1 MKLGTVLLILILIIL
16 MAGYLLSDNLHV
28 REDLNETNNEKDQ
41 LRTQLARQ
49 QTYIDSLEQQLHEA
63 ETQNAVLQAQVEAL
77 QNQPRG
83 LPTLL
88 SGVDAHTAWMQ
99 LKGLLGGRPLAAVF
113 LGWAVL
119 LLGMTAG
126 VVALGLRKPRRR
138 GYPYYD

>member
-1 MKLGTVLLILILIIL
+1 MKLGSALVLLILILV
-16 MAGYLLSDNLHV
+16 MAGFVMSDDLHV
-28 REDLNETNNEKDQ
+28 RKDLSETNGEVAR

-49 QTYIDSLEQQLHEA
+49 QTEMETLRQQLHEA
-63 ETQNAVLQAQVEAL
+63 ETQNAALKAQVDAL

-88 SGVDAHTAWMQ
+88 SGVDVQTAWNQ
-99 LKGLLGGRPLAAVF
+99 LNGLLHTHKLAAVF

-119 LLGMTAG
+119 LVLMTAG
-126 VVALGLRKPRRR
+126 VVALGLRKPKRR

>member
-1 MKLGTVLLILILIIL
+1 MKLGSALVLLILILV

-28 REDLNETNNEKDQ
+28 REDLNETRNENDQ

-49 QTYIDSLEQQLHEA
+49 QAENEALRQQLHEA
-63 ETQNAVLQAQVEAL
+63 ETQNAALQAQVEAL

-88 SGVDAHTAWMQ
+88 SGVDVHTAWIQ

-113 LGWAVL
+113 LVWAVL

-126 VVALGLRKPRRR
+126 VAALGLRKTKRR
-138 GYPYYD
+138 GYPYDD

>member
-1 MKLGTVLLILILIIL
+1 MKLGSALVLLILILV
-16 MAGYLLSDNLHV
+16 MAGFVMSDDLHV
-28 REDLNETNNEKDQ
+28 RKDLSETNGEVAR

-49 QTYIDSLEQQLHEA
+49 QAEMEILVQRLHEA
-63 ETQNAVLQAQVEAL
+63 ETQNAALKAQVDAL

-88 SGVDAHTAWMQ
+88 SGVDVQTAWNQ
-99 LKGLLGGRPLAAVF
+99 LNGLLHTHKLAAVF

-119 LLGMTAG
+119 LVLMTAG
-126 VVALGLRKPRRR
+126 VVALGLRKTRRR

>member
-1 MKLGTVLLILILIIL
+1 MKLGSALVLLILILV
-16 MAGYLLSDNLHV
+16 MAGFVMSDDLHV
-28 REDLNETNNEKDQ
+28 RKDLSETNGEVAR

-49 QTYIDSLEQQLHEA
+49 QTEMETLRQQLHEA
-63 ETQNAVLQAQVEAL
+63 ETQNAALKAQVDAL

-88 SGVDAHTAWMQ
+88 SGVDVQTAWNQ
-99 LKGLLGGRPLAAVF
+99 LNGLLHTHKLAVVF

-119 LLGMTAG
+119 LVLMTAG

-138 GYPYYD
+138 GYPYDD